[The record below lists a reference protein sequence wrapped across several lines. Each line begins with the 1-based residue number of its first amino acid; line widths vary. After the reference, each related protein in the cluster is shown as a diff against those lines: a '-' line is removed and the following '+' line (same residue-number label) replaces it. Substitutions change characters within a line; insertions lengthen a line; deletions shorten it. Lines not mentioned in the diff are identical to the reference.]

1 MKSESRT
8 EVKATILV
16 VDDDRAMTGMLAEV
30 LEAEGYSVLAANSG
44 NDALALIRQAP
55 PELVVS
61 DLRMSG
67 MNGHQL
73 QSEIKRLCPD
83 VPVVIITAFGSI
95 ETAVESMKRG
105 AFDFITKPF
114 TNNELTMVVSRA
126 LEDRQLRQEVR
137 RLRGE
142 LARTYG
148 LGNIIAA
155 SPKMM
160 ELLEI
165 VPRIADST
173 ANVMLTGES
182 GTGKDLI
189 ARALHFQSCRA
200 TAPFVPINCAAIP
213 DNLLESELF
222 GHMQGAFTD
231 ARTNKSGLFQAAKDG
246 TLFLDEIGEMPVALQ
261 AKLLTVIESKRVRPI
276 GATAE
281 IAVDFRVV
289 AATNSDLDAAIAA
302 GRFRAD
308 LYYRLSAIALHLPP
322 LRERRED
329 IPLLVRHFLAR
340 AAAEES
346 RPVPEI
352 APEVSERLL
361 RYPWPGNIRE
371 LQNALQRA
379 FILCRGNRIERTDL
393 PAKIAGT
400 EAADLTADEALSRR
414 LTLDQLERE
423 YVRNVLASV
432 AGNKSEAAAILGI
445 DRKTLYRKLE
455 DNEPSIPTE
464 PLSTSHPR

>member
-1 MKSESRT
+1 MEA
-8 EVKATILV
+8 KATILL
-16 VDDDRAMTGMLAEV
+16 VDDDRAMTRMLAEV
-30 LEAEGYSVLAANSG
+30 LEAEAYGVLTANSG
-44 NDALALIRQAP
+44 NEALALIRQTP
-55 PELVVS
+55 PELVIS

-67 MNGHQL
+67 MHGHQL
-73 QSEIKRLCPD
+73 QSEMKRLCPD
-83 VPVVIITAFGSI
+83 LPVVIITAFGSI

-114 TNNELTMVVSRA
+114 SNDELLIVVGRA
-126 LEDRQLRQEVR
+126 LADRELRQELR

-148 LGNIIAA
+148 LGNIIAT
-155 SPKMM
+155 SSKMV

-165 VPRIADST
+165 VPRIADSP
-173 ANVMLTGES
+173 ASVLLTGES
-182 GTGKDLI
+182 GTGKDLV
-189 ARALHFQSCRA
+189 ARALHFCSRRA
-200 TAPFVPINCAAIP
+200 AAPFVPINCAAIP

-222 GHMQGAFTD
+222 GHLQGAFTD
-231 ARTNKSGLFQAAKDG
+231 ARVNKTGLFQAANGG

-261 AKLLTVIESKRVRPI
+261 AKLLTVIESKRVRPL

-281 IAVDFRVV
+281 VAVDFRVV
-289 AATNSDLDAAIAA
+289 AATNSDLEAATAG

-308 LYYRLSAIALHLPP
+308 LFYRLSAIVLHLPP

-329 IPLLVRHFLAR
+329 IPLLVKHFLLR
-340 AAAEES
+340 GAAEANRS
-346 RPVPEI
+346 VPEI
-352 APEVSERLL
+352 APEASERLL
-361 RYPWPGNIRE
+361 HYPWPGNIRE

-400 EAADLTADEALSRR
+400 EAADLSTDEALSRR
-414 LTLDQLERE
+414 LTLDQLEHE
-423 YVRNVLASV
+423 YIHTVLASV
-432 AGNKSEAAAILGI
+432 AGNKTEAAAILGI

-455 DNEPSIPTE
+455 DNEPSVAAE
-464 PLSTSHPR
+464 PLSLAQRR